1 MGGFILLRTGLWVNV
16 GQIVSAK
23 EYQQGLLLTLSD
35 GTKEMVSDA
44 DDRQALPI
52 FQFLTTT
59 STCQIPALDFNST
72 IKHRLRFRVAGR

>member
-44 DDRQALPI
+44 DDRQAL
-52 FQFLTTT
+52 QRFLKK
-59 STCQIPALDFNST
+59 N
-72 IKHRLRFRVAGR
+72 RLS